1 MNLSGE
7 VLARLEGETGFRAA
21 TLEKV
26 LRLGTIAGEITAHP
40 FLGSR
45 LLLKGGTAIQLGLG
59 APLRLSVDL
68 DYNYVGQLERE
79 AMLRERPEVEDA
91 LQRVARAGGYQVT
104 HSPDEHAGRK
114 LYLGFRSHTGS
125 LDRIEL
131 DINYQMRQPIGPP
144 VERALWQP
152 GQAPRA
158 MIHSVGDE
166 ELWAG
171 KIAALLDRVMPRDLF
186 DVAHLGER
194 SPQLVGST
202 RFRKV
207 VIAWCGILT
216 HPLHSYGLQRLDRVD
231 EAAIEQQL
239 VPMLAGTSRPRREDL
254 VLRCRAVLE
263 PLLTLSEQEVE
274 YCDRLQRGEL
284 KPELVFGEADPMSE
298 RFRAHPA
305 LMWKAL
311 NAGEHHKRQRPGSR
325 VPEAS

>member
-91 LQRVARAGGYQVT
+91 LQRVARAGGYQLT

-144 VERALWQP
+144 VDRALWQP

-171 KIAALLDRVMPRDLF
+171 KIAALLDRMMPRDLF
-186 DVAHLGER
+186 DVAYLGER
-194 SPQLVGST
+194 SPHLVGST
-202 RFRKV
+202 QFRQV
-207 VIAWCGILT
+207 VIAWCGILA
-216 HPLHSYGLQRLDRVD
+216 HPLHSYGLERLDRVD

-239 VPMLAGTSRPRREDL
+239 VPMLAGTSRPTREDL
-254 VLRCRAVLE
+254 VFRCRAAIE
-263 PLLTLSEQEVE
+263 PLLTLSEREVE

-284 KPELVFGEADPMSE
+284 KPELVFGDADPLSE

-305 LMWKAL
+305 LRWKAL
-311 NAGEHHKRQRPGSR
+311 NASQHHEGQGRGNR
-325 VPEAS
+325 VEGD

>member
-7 VLARLEGETGFRAA
+7 VLARLETGTGFRAA

-91 LQRVARAGGYQVT
+91 LQRVTRAGGYQVT
-104 HSPDEHAGRK
+104 RSPDEHAGRK
-114 LYLGFRSHTGS
+114 LYLGFRSHAGS
-125 LDRIEL
+125 LERIEL

-171 KIAALLDRVMPRDLF
+171 KIAALLDRTMPRDLF

-194 SPQLVGST
+194 SPVG
-202 RFRKV
+202 
-207 VIAWCGILT
+207 
-216 HPLHSYGLQRLDRVD
+216 
-231 EAAIEQQL
+231 AI
-239 VPMLAGTSRPRREDL
+239 PRAPS
-254 VLRCRAVLE
+254 V
-263 PLLTLSEQEVE
+263 EVE
-274 YCDRLQRGEL
+274 GPQRQPASRKARSWESSRGRLMPVIRVQCGGQVRLGAW
-284 KPELVFGEADPMSE
+284 V
-298 RFRAHPA
+298 
-305 LMWKAL
+305 
-311 NAGEHHKRQRPGSR
+311 PGSLTDDFR
-325 VPEAS
+325 TF